1 MDAWVIFLSG
11 MIIGMIIMAI
21 IVAAGNVR
29 WSCRGDEDDNISRK
43 GLVEYLNLD
52 NYDDTDAIKVKYIR
66 QFINKKEDKTE

>member
-29 WSCRGDEDDNISRK
+29 WSCRDGEENKNDSR
-43 GLVEYLNLD
+43 NS
-52 NYDDTDAIKVKYIR
+52 
-66 QFINKKEDKTE
+66 